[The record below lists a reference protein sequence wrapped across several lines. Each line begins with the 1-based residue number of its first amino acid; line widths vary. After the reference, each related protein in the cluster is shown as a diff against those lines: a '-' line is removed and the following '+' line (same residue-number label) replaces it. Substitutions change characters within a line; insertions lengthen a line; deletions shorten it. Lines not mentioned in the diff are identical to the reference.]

1 MTIVAFSVMILGLI
15 QSEWANAQDIEEL
28 KKGVVKILATPPGE
42 SQRGGTGFIV
52 RLKKDAAYIVT
63 AAHVV
68 EGDPTPKVSFF
79 PDATKFVEAR
89 VLGIEG
95 GDENGLA
102 ALVVEQRIPS
112 NVQVLCFEEHRKVS
126 EGASVTAIGFP
137 IAAATPWMVTQ
148 GTLSGRRG
156 SMLTFAGIVDSGNS
170 GGPLFIEDRV
180 VGVITAM
187 QGNLGYAVP
196 MVTAKFA
203 LEGWGVRLPE
213 LALCLRREIVGRD
226 GAPMML
232 IPAGEF
238 WMGSPEGEG
247 KEDERPRHQVFLDAF
262 YMDKFEVTVLRYDQ
276 FMQSTDR
283 AKPMDWN
290 QVDVT
295 TQGKLPVV
303 GVEWN
308 DADTYCRWA
317 GKRLPTEAEWEKAA
331 RGTDGRTYPWGNE
344 EPTARLA
351 NFGRQHSPT
360 VKTYEDTLVPV
371 DHDEAGQSPYGLHHM
386 AGNVFEWVWDWY
398 EERYYRRSP
407 ARNPKGPSHGTMRV
421 FRGGSLYNDPADV
434 RSANRHRFPSSTQ
447 LVSLGFRC
455 AQDGP
460 K

>member
-1 MTIVAFSVMILGLI
+1 MMLGLI
-15 QSEWANAQDIEEL
+15 QSKWAAARDIEDL
-28 KKGVVKILATPPGE
+28 KKGVVKIAAAPFGE

-52 RLKKDAAYIVT
+52 RLEKDAAYIVT
-63 AAHVV
+63 AAHVI
-68 EGDPTPKVSFF
+68 EGDPNPQVSFF
-79 PDATKFVEAR
+79 PEATRFVQAR

-95 GDENGLA
+95 GEQNGLA
-102 ALVVEQRIPS
+102 ALVVENQVPDS
-112 NVQVLCFEEHRKVS
+112 VQALCFEQDQKVG

-156 SMLTFAGIVDSGNS
+156 SMFTFAAMVDSGNS
-170 GGPLFIEDRV
+170 GGPLLMEDRV

-187 QGNLGYAVP
+187 QGHLGYAVP
-196 MVTAKFA
+196 MITAKFA
-203 LEGWGVRLPE
+203 LEGWGVTLPE
-213 LALCLRREIVGRD
+213 LALCLRREIVGKD

-238 WMGSPEGEG
+238 WMGSQEGEG
-247 KEDERPRHQVFLDAF
+247 KEDEHPRHQVFLDAF
-262 YMDKFEVTVLRYDQ
+262 YMDKFEVTVSRYDQ

-283 AKPMDWN
+283 AKPMDWK
-290 QVDVT
+290 QVDVR
-295 TQGKLPVV
+295 TQGNLPVV
-303 GVEWN
+303 GVDWN
-308 DADTYCRWA
+308 DADTYCRWV

-351 NFGRQHSPT
+351 NFGKQGSRT
-360 VKTYEDTLVPV
+360 VKTYEAGLAPMNS
-371 DHDEAGQSPYGLHHM
+371 DEAGKSPYGLHHM
-386 AGNVFEWVWDWY
+386 AGNVFEWVGDWY
-398 EERYYRRSP
+398 EERYYHRSP

-434 RSANRHRFPSSTQ
+434 RSAKRHRFPSSTQ

-455 AQDGP
+455 AQDDP
-460 K
+460 KESLNK